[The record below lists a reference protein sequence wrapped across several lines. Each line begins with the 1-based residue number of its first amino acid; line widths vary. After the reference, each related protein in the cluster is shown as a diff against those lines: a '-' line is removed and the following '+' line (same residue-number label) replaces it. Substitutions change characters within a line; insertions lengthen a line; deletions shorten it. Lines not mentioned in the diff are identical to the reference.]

1 MYVLLLLLLSPFFC
15 LYPTRSVW
23 RWMHLCAPIIYSS
36 GLSLSV
42 YMSLSISLSVSLSL
56 YFSLFLSHSLSLF
69 HSLSLCG
76 FTLLRSLT
84 LGSFFTYRWC
94 GKFTHTW
101 IENCPLV
108 KSFHGLWLFTWL
120 EWQKCLSI
128 EQKPF
133 IKRAFHANALLWSD
147 SLIFVPAAIIIG
159 LSKETADR
167 QTLTGRYR

>member
-1 MYVLLLLLLSPFFC
+1 MSSSLSLRLPLSNSVGLTLNASVCAYHLLIWSFSFC
-15 LYPTRSVW
+15 LYVSVYIS
-23 RWMHLCAPIIYSS
+23 LCFAFALF
-36 GLSLSV
+36 LSLS
-42 YMSLSISLSVSLSL
+42 LSLSL
-56 YFSLFLSHSLSLF
+56 TLSL
-69 HSLSLCG
+69 SLSLCG
-76 FTLLRSLT
+76 FTLRRSLT
-84 LGSFFTYRWC
+84 LGSLFTYRWC

-108 KSFHGLWLFTWL
+108 KSFHGLLLFTWL

>member
-69 HSLSLCG
+69 HSLSHSVALPFSAPLLLG
-76 FTLLRSLT
+76 HYLRIDDVANLHTRGSRTAHLWRVFTASGSSHDLSDRSVWASSRSHLSNEPFMQMPCYEATRSFSFLL
-84 LGSFFTYRWC
+84 
-94 GKFTHTW
+94 
-101 IENCPLV
+101 P
-108 KSFHGLWLFTWL
+108 
-120 EWQKCLSI
+120 
-128 EQKPF
+128 
-133 IKRAFHANALLWSD
+133 
-147 SLIFVPAAIIIG
+147 
-159 LSKETADR
+159 
-167 QTLTGRYR
+167 